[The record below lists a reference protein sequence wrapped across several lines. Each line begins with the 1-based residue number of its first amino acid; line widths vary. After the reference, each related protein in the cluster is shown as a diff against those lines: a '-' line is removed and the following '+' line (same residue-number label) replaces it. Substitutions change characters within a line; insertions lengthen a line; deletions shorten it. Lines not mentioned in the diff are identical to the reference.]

1 MPRRAT
7 LSAMTDRLPLFT
19 LGTVLFPGLVLPLHV
34 FEERYRALVRDR
46 TDAGTFGVVAIK
58 RGLEVGEDAAV
69 ELHDIGCMAEIRQI
83 TEHSDGRYDLVT
95 VGRRRFR
102 VTGVHTDVAPY
113 LVGDIEW
120 LDPAVDPAAPVAP
133 PAETDDDKL
142 VPGLLEQ
149 FQRYLELLRTD
160 GNPGFEQ
167 MPDDPNVL
175 SYLIAATTML
185 TLDDRQQL
193 LGCSSTRERLL
204 AEKRL
209 LGRETALLREVR
221 AVPAPLNDFAT
232 HPSVN

>member
-1 MPRRAT
+1 
-7 LSAMTDRLPLFT
+7 MTDRLPLFT
-19 LGTVLFPGLVLPLHV
+19 LGTVLFPGLVLPLHI

-46 TDAGTFGVVAIK
+46 SDAGMFGVVAIK
-58 RGLEVGEDAAV
+58 RGWEVGDSSSV
-69 ELHDIGCMAEIRQI
+69 ELHDIGCTAEIRQI

-120 LDPAVDPAAPVAP
+120 IDPAPEPGDATVTTPARV
-133 PAETDDDKL
+133 ETDDDKL

-160 GNPGFEQ
+160 GNPAFEQ
-167 MPDDPNVL
+167 MPDDPGVL
-175 SYLIAATTML
+175 SYLIAATAML
-185 TLDDRQQL
+185 TVDDRQQL
-193 LGCSSTRERLL
+193 LGCRTTRERML
-204 AEKRL
+204 AERRM

-232 HPSVN
+232 PPSPN